1 MGKYN
6 NDVFE
11 FASEHP
17 IISFLV
23 ASSAI
28 SGIVT
33 IAKCVTSAISGK
45 PVEEAKP
52 VNLNITVPDRKNEP
66 SKEEVEPEV
75 EVVETEPEESGETEN
90 T

>member
-45 PVEEAKP
+45 PIEEAKP
-52 VNLNITVPDRKNEP
+52 VNLNITVPDKRKRQ
-66 SKEEVEPEV
+66 
-75 EVVETEPEESGETEN
+75 
-90 T
+90 

>member
-23 ASSAI
+23 ASAAI
-28 SGIVT
+28 SGVVNIVKYVSE
-33 IAKCVTSAISGK
+33 AVSGK
-45 PVEEAKP
+45 PVGEGKP
-52 VNLNITVPDRKNEP
+52 VNLNITVPNNKEA
-66 SKEEVEPEV
+66 SKDDTVEPEV
-75 EVVETEPEESGETEN
+75 EVVETEPEESDETEN